1 MKIVAMV
8 TGLVLLTGSLAAF
21 AGEQDLSIGR
31 VKNVSGHVVIERD
44 GEQITVTP
52 GIRLMPRDVI
62 QTGDDGSLGMILKDN
77 ALMSMG
83 ENSRLAMTEFEFD
96 PAVSR
101 LRFAAKIF
109 KGTMTYLTGIIGKI
123 NPEVV
128 KFRTPTATIGI
139 RGTHLAIKVEE

>member
-1 MKIVAMV
+1 MKIFAMV
-8 TGLVLLTGSLAAF
+8 TGLILLTGSFAAL

-31 VKNVSGHVVIERD
+31 VKNVSGHVVIERE
-44 GEQITVTP
+44 GEQIPVTP
-52 GIRLMPRDVI
+52 GIRILPKDVI

-77 ALMSMG
+77 ASMSMG

-101 LRFAAKIF
+101 LKFVADMF

-139 RGTHLAIKVEE
+139 RGTHLAIKVED